1 MSDLPF
7 LSVSNLDASGK
18 NNLINN
24 QNYNIKIKD
33 LTKSFN
39 TQNNQPFYLGLEK
52 EEIYPIETQSTEKF
66 FDFSDANE
74 SNVLSSNTYTDVS
87 NLSID
92 FSENEP
98 QLDIYNQVNE
108 EISLTYVLDNI
119 NTPSGLSAVNMKNLK
134 AFTIDFDTFR
144 SGEITSS
151 GEMPFMNYKKYIS
164 SGEGCPPKQEF
175 IENIQDINPCSKSF
189 TCAICS
195 SAARIRATNP
205 GQTFMDVPKQSM
217 LFGIYGNLV
226 DYIFTNSEVGINNY
240 RITLNDKF
248 FSLCCLCKEE
258 KIDCSNEL
266 LGLGGDGGVDD
277 EKCPENNL
285 FKIPEDTKENKINQQ
300 YGLYFLDAINLKSI
314 KENYGKDAFYSG
326 EIINPN
332 KFIDGDKIQF
342 NQYSYPFEEVHKKI
356 YGFDSIYKPINT
368 EFIYSS
374 TTTGDKYFF
383 TASELVDKINLKF
396 NSTGIYSWIPMLYN
410 KYPRYSYSPLL
421 SGKLENDS
429 KISLVSLKSG
439 RLGEHAINLDLEP
452 RAVLVSYLLPKI
464 IELQGSDN
472 GSNWDTIISSRDIQP
487 VNILKTN
494 PNAVGGTIKY
504 EEIDNTKVIREVSLP
519 VGSTT
524 GIRII
529 PSGRDTTSGDLAN
542 LIDEIESGNKQFE
555 TGAGATIVCIPSSS
569 GKLSKI
575 CGSGYLELYIPSGC
589 PIPKTGIKEK
599 EEEAEAEEEGEGE
612 KEGFNKRKIKIEDN
626 VYRIGFV
633 NYLE

>member
-1 MSDLPF
+1 MSYLPF
-7 LSVSNLDASGK
+7 SSASNLDVSGK

-24 QNYNIKIKD
+24 QNYNIKIKN

-66 FDFSDANE
+66 FDFSDTNE
-74 SNVLSSNTYTDVS
+74 SNVLSSNSYTDVS

-119 NTPSGLSAVNMKNLK
+119 YTPSGLSAVNMTDLK

-144 SGEITSS
+144 TGEIASS
-151 GEMPFMNYKKYIS
+151 GEMPFINYKKYIL
-164 SGEGCPPKQEF
+164 SGEGCPPKQEV
-175 IENIQDINPCSKSF
+175 IDDIQEVNPCSKNF

-195 SAARIRATNP
+195 SALKIRSNNP
-205 GQTFMDVPKQSM
+205 SQTFIDVPKQSM

-226 DYIFTNSEVGINNY
+226 DYIFSSSVNPNFY
-240 RITLNDKF
+240 RITLNDKL
-248 FSLCCLCKEE
+248 FSLCCQCKEE
-258 KIDCSNEL
+258 VDCTSEL
-266 LGLGGDGGVDD
+266 GNGNGGGGGDGQN
-277 EKCPENNL
+277 CPENSL
-285 FKIPEDTKENKINQQ
+285 FKIPEDTNENTINQQ

-374 TTTGDKYFF
+374 TTTGDEYFF

-396 NSTGIYSWIPMLYN
+396 NSTGIYSWIPMLYS
-410 KYPRYSYSPLL
+410 KYPRYSYGPLL

-429 KISLVSLKSG
+429 KISLISLKSG
-439 RLGEHAINLDLEP
+439 KLGEHAINLDLGP
-452 RAVLVSYLLPKI
+452 RSVIVSYLLPKV
-464 IELQGSDN
+464 IELQASNN
-472 GSNWDTIISSRDIQP
+472 GLDWSTIISSKNIQP

-494 PNAVGGTIKY
+494 PDAVGGIIKY
-504 EEIDNTKVIREVSLP
+504 EEIDNTKVIREITLP
-519 VGSTT
+519 TSSTT

-529 PSGRDTTSGDLAN
+529 PSGENATSGSLSN
-542 LIDEIESGNKQFE
+542 LIDQIESGNKQFA
-555 TGAGATIVCIPSSS
+555 TGNGATIVCIPSSS

-589 PIPKTGIKEK
+589 PIPKTGEK
-599 EEEAEAEEEGEGE
+599 EEEEETKEEEKQDQE
-612 KEGFNKRKIKIEDN
+612 KEDSTKKKIKVEDN
-626 VYRIGFV
+626 VFRIGFV

>member
-7 LSVSNLDASGK
+7 SSVSNLDVSGK

-66 FDFSDANE
+66 FDFSDTNE
-74 SNVLSSNTYTDVS
+74 FNVLSSNSYTDVS

-119 NTPSGLSAVNMKNLK
+119 STPSGLSAVNMKELK

-144 SGEITSS
+144 TGEVTSS
-151 GEMPFMNYKKYIS
+151 GEMPFINYKKYIL
-164 SGEGCPPKQEF
+164 SGEGCPPKQEV
-175 IENIQDINPCSKSF
+175 IDNIQDINPCSKSF

-195 SAARIRATNP
+195 SALKIRSTNP
-205 GQTFMDVPKQSM
+205 SQTFIDVPKQSM

-226 DYIFTNSEVGINNY
+226 DYIFTNSEVGMDNY
-240 RITLNDKF
+240 RITLNDKL
-248 FSLCCLCKEE
+248 FSLCCQCKEE
-258 KIDCSNEL
+258 GIECKNEL
-266 LGLGGDGGVDD
+266 EGLGGGGGDD
-277 EKCPENNL
+277 QKCPENNL
-285 FKIPEDTKENKINQQ
+285 FKIPEDTNENTINQQ

-314 KENYGKDAFYSG
+314 KENYGKNAFYSG

-342 NQYSYPFEEVHKKI
+342 NQYSYQFEEVHKKL
-356 YGFDSIYKPINT
+356 YGFDPIYKAVNT

-374 TTTGDKYFF
+374 TTTGDEYFF

-410 KYPRYSYSPLL
+410 KYPRYSYGPLL

-429 KISLVSLKSG
+429 KISLISLKSG
-439 RLGEHAINLDLEP
+439 KLGEHAINLDLGP
-452 RAVLVSYLLPKI
+452 RSVIVSYLLPKV
-464 IELQGSDN
+464 IELQGSND
-472 GSNWDTIISSRDIQP
+472 GLNWGTIISSKNIQP

-494 PNAVGGTIKY
+494 PDAVGGRIKY
-504 EEIDNTKVIREVSLP
+504 EEIDNTKVIRELSLP

-529 PSGRDTTSGDLAN
+529 PSGENATSGSLAD
-542 LIDEIESGNKQFE
+542 LIDQIESGNKQFA
-555 TGAGATIVCIPSSS
+555 TGNGATIVCIPSSS

-589 PIPKTGIKEK
+589 PIPRTGITGIKE
-599 EEEAEAEEEGEGE
+599 EEEEEEGQGE
-612 KEGFNKRKIKIEDN
+612 KEGFKTKKIKIEDN